1 HPGPWHSPELG
12 VNAMTTTTATAP
24 ARQRKPRPQPER
36 RCRLSDG
43 LGGALR
49 ILTLFIGTEAFL
61 YWVEPVGTDWGR
73 GFKLEEFEEGD
84 VYHVHLDDALGHSC
98 ECKGFLK
105 WGHCKH
111 EAALS
116 ALVTAGRL

>member
-1 HPGPWHSPELG
+1 M
-12 VNAMTTTTATAP
+12 ATTTAIRP
-24 ARQRKPRPQPER
+24 ARQRKPRVKPER

-43 LGGALR
+43 LGGARR
-49 ILTLFIGTEAFL
+49 ILTLFIGAEAFL
-61 YWVEPVGTDWGR
+61 YWLESVGTDWGR
-73 GFKLEEFEEGD
+73 GFKLEKFQDGD
-84 VYHVHLDDALGHSC
+84 VYHVHLDPALGPSC

-116 ALVTAGRL
+116 ALVAGGKL